1 MVRGCILQ
9 GLFTIFYYIYE
20 SNQDQLALEMENVK
34 NW

>member
-9 GLFTIFYYIYE
+9 VLFTIFYYIYE
-20 SNQDQLALEMENVK
+20 SNQDQLTLEMENVK